1 VDSRVL
7 ADAAAFIDES
17 LRYESSE
24 ERAEDYERRYGTVLE
39 CYGASVGAVRG
50 TIRNAERRYP
60 DPGHDD
66 VTALASE
73 LWSRPVF
80 ERRLAAV
87 VLLQSSVRL
96 LRSSDLTRIEG
107 FLRSAHVEDLVD
119 PLAVD
124 VVGPLL
130 LRLRGQDATRAHA
143 VLDRWATADDAR
155 LRRAAVL
162 AHLPAFRT
170 GAGDHAS
177 FRRTV
182 RLVSGAQQ
190 GRVPAVEDAVALVR
204 ANGAG

>member
-1 VDSRVL
+1 MPD
-7 ADAAAFIDES
+7 ADGPAGFIDEA
-17 LRYESSE
+17 LQYESSW
-24 ERAEDYERRYGTVLE
+24 ERAEDYERRHGDHLE
-39 CYGASVGAVRG
+39 YYGASVGAVRG
-50 TIRNAERRYP
+50 TLRNAQRRYP
-60 DPGHDD
+60 GLGHDD

-80 ERRLAAV
+80 ERRLAAA

-107 FLRSAHVEDLVD
+107 FLRSAHLPDLVD

-130 LRLRGQDATRAHA
+130 LRLRGQDAVRAHA
-143 VLDRWATADDAR
+143 VLERWAAADDPW

-170 GAGDHAS
+170 GEGDDAS
-177 FRRTV
+177 FRRIV
-182 RLVSGAQQ
+182 RLVSGAHQ
-190 GRVPAVEDAVALVR
+190 GRVSTVEDAVALVR
-204 ANGAG
+204 ASGAG

>member
-1 VDSRVL
+1 MPD
-7 ADAAAFIDES
+7 ADGPAGFIDEA
-17 LRYESSE
+17 LQYESSW
-24 ERAEDYERRYGTVLE
+24 ERAEDYERRHGDHLE
-39 CYGASVGAVRG
+39 YYGASVGAVRG
-50 TIRNAERRYP
+50 TLRNAQRRYP
-60 DPGHDD
+60 GLGHDD

-80 ERRLAAV
+80 ERRLAAA

-107 FLRSAHVEDLVD
+107 FLRSAHLPDLVD

-130 LRLRGQDATRAHA
+130 LRLRGQDAVRAHA
-143 VLDRWATADDAR
+143 VLERWAAADDPW

-170 GAGDHAS
+170 GEGDGAS
-177 FRRTV
+177 FRRIV
-182 RLVSGAQQ
+182 HLVSGAHQ
-190 GRVPAVEDAVALVR
+190 GRVSTVEDAVALVR
-204 ANGAG
+204 ASGAG